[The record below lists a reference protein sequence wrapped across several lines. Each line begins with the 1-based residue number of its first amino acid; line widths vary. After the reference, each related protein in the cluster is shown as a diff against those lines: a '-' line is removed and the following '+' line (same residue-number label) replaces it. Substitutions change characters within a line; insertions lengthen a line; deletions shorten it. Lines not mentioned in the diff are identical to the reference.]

1 MEPLRQ
7 PLKVWRSHRVIVRVQ
22 SVKPSQLKFPLAI
35 VVAVAQHLS
44 PLLLALS
51 STLFK
56 GYRRFGCD

>member
-22 SVKPSQLKFPLAI
+22 SVKASQLKFPLAI

-44 PLLLALS
+44 PRLLALT
-51 STLFK
+51 STLLGGFN
-56 GYRRFGCD
+56 